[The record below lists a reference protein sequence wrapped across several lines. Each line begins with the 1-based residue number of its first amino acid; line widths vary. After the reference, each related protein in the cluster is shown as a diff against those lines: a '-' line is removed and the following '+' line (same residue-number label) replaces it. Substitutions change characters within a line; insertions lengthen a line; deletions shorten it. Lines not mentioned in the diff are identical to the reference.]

1 MTWIPID
8 KSTNRHTDLVR
19 SGKPFLAIHS
29 KSKSFIDKPYVCRWV
44 NYTGIALRDG
54 PGDWIA
60 EIPSPGLATVVYPSY
75 YQPIPGINYEGD

>member
-29 KSKSFIDKPYVCRWV
+29 KSTADKPYVCRWV

-60 EIPSPGLATVVYPSY
+60 EIPTPKYSTVVYPSY